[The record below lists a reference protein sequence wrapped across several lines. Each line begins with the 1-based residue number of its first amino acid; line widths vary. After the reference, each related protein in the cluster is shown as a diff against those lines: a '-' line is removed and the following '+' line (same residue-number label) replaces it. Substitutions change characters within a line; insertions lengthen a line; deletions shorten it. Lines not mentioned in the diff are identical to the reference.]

1 VKAILLGAGRGKRL
15 GPHTLDC
22 PKSLVPFGGR
32 RLGDFALEA
41 MAHAGIRDVIYVG
54 GWQVERVRAQYPN
67 LHYVVNERWAETNI
81 LASLFCAKEH
91 MRDGFVSTYTDIV
104 YPVDVVQRL
113 RDAPGDICLAIDTDW
128 RARYRER
135 SQHPETDGEKVRAS
149 GGRILEISRT
159 IDPAEAHGEFIGVAR
174 FTKEGARVLIEHHA
188 AAQLGPNAY
197 FIVLLERM
205 LQAGVP
211 MTHVDIPGGY
221 WEIDTEEDYRLAERD
236 WAKHVGSNR

>member
-1 VKAILLGAGRGKRL
+1 VKAILLGAGRGRRL

-54 GWQVERVRAQYPN
+54 GWRVEHVRAKYPN

-91 MRDGFVSTYTDIV
+91 MEDGFVSTYTDIV

-135 SQHPETDGEKVRAS
+135 TEHPETDGEKVLAS
-149 GGRILEISRT
+149 GGRIVEISRT
-159 IDPAEAHGEFIGVAR
+159 IDPALAHGEFIGVAR
-174 FTKEGARVLIEHHA
+174 FTKEGARALIAHHA
-188 AAQLGPNAY
+188 AAKLGQKAY

-205 LQAGVP
+205 LRAGVE

-221 WEIDTEEDYRLAERD
+221 WEIDTEEDYRLAKRD
-236 WAKHVGSNR
+236 WAKEFGAG

>member
-15 GPHTLDC
+15 GPHTLDG
-22 PKSLVPFGGR
+22 PKSLVPFGGQ

-41 MAHAGIRDVIYVG
+41 MAHAGIRDIVYVG
-54 GWQVERVRAQYPN
+54 GWQVERVRAEYPR

-91 MRDGFVSTYTDIV
+91 MEDGFVSTYTDIV
-104 YPVDVVQRL
+104 YPVDVVKRL
-113 RDAPGDICLAIDTDW
+113 CDAPGDICLAIDTDW

-135 SQHPETDGEKVRAS
+135 TEHPETDGEKVRAA

-159 IDPAEAHGEFIGVAR
+159 IDPAAAYGEFIGVAR
-174 FTKEGARVLIEHHA
+174 FTKEGARALVQHHA
-188 AAQLGPNAY
+188 TAELGPNAY

-236 WAKHVGSNR
+236 WARRGGT

>member
-1 VKAILLGAGRGKRL
+1 MKAILLGAGRGKRL
-15 GPHTLDC
+15 GPHTLDG

-41 MAHAGIRDVIYVG
+41 MAQAGIKDIVYVG
-54 GWQVERVRAQYPN
+54 GWQVEHVREQYPN
-67 LHYVVNERWAETNI
+67 LHYVLNERWAETNI
-81 LASLFCAKEH
+81 LASLFCAQEH
-91 MRDGFVSTYTDIV
+91 MQDGFVSTYTDIV
-104 YPVDVVQRL
+104 YPVDVVERL

-135 SQHPETDGEKVRAS
+135 TQHPETDGEKVRAS

-159 IDPAEAHGEFIGVAR
+159 IDPAAAHGEFIGVAR
-174 FTKEGARVLIEHHA
+174 FTKEGARALVQHHA
-188 AAQLGPNAY
+188 AAGLGPNAY

-205 LQAGVP
+205 LRAGVP

-221 WEIDTEEDYRLAERD
+221 WEIDTEEDYRLAQRD
-236 WAKHVGSNR
+236 WTKRGGA

>member
-1 VKAILLGAGRGKRL
+1 
-15 GPHTLDC
+15 
-22 PKSLVPFGGR
+22 
-32 RLGDFALEA
+32 
-41 MAHAGIRDVIYVG
+41 
-54 GWQVERVRAQYPN
+54 